1 MIAHIAKLTNMVVAT
16 ENEEP
21 APDIIQ
27 KYYEL
32 VIDLI
37 FNMSY
42 IQIINK
48 YGWTNERTTGPYV

>member
-1 MIAHIAKLTNMVVAT
+1 MAAHIAKLTNMVVAT
-16 ENEEP
+16 ENEP
-21 APDIIQ
+21 APGIIQ

-32 VIDLI
+32 VSDLI

-48 YGWTNERTTGPYV
+48 YG

>member
-1 MIAHIAKLTNMVVAT
+1 MIAHIAKLTNMVVTT

-48 YGWTNERTTGPYV
+48 YG